1 MKPVEIQN
9 LDQHLK
15 PLQVDGVSTGIEIS
29 TKALR
34 FTGGTLEVENVISK
48 NTQHEGDLTVNGDM
62 YLNDTNGGTIYL
74 TGGQKIDSKTTDYT
88 LRVSTQSLFLTSST
102 DFTNVD
108 SKILI
113 SSTDGYDAQIT
124 FMEGAGVRWSIGNDG
139 ANATSTL
146 SFSTDAVLG
155 TNEQMSLTS
164 AGLLTV
170 AGDIVAADDIAVA
183 ATGKLSFDGIGGHTN
198 IDEASDDVLRCTVG
212 GKRMLVLDEGN
223 DRITLE
229 ATKLVY
235 ELGSGGDEWSIAD
248 SAWAGTIIGYRMIG
262 ESGGHASYSLTT
274 SLAVPDSDMTV
285 RFEAPPSGAVEVMVQ
300 VMQDGTG
307 NRSVVFGLSDNATF
321 NSLGNSYNQISTMN
335 DETDQGVVQHFWTVT
350 GLTAGDTYNYWFGA
364 KMVAGTGSLFW
375 GGTADGRYCDFIMK
389 VTALPTAVADY
400 AVYD

>member
-29 TKALR
+29 TEALR

-62 YLNDTNGGTIYL
+62 YLNDTNGGTLYL

-88 LRVSTQSLFLTSST
+88 LRVSTQALFLTSST
-102 DFTNVD
+102 DFTDVD
-108 SKILI
+108 SKILV

-124 FMEGAGVRWSIGNDG
+124 FMEGAGIRWSIGNDG

-170 AGDIVAADDIAVA
+170 AGDIVAGDDIAVA
-183 ATGKLSFDGIGGHTN
+183 ATGKLYLDGIGGNTY
-198 IDEASDDVLRCTVG
+198 IDEAADDILRCTVG
-212 GKRMLVLDEGN
+212 NKRMLVLDETN

-229 ATKLVY
+229 SGKLVY
-235 ELGSGGDEWSIAD
+235 ELAGGDEWSVAD

-262 ESGGHASYSLTT
+262 EDGGIASYALTT

-300 VMQDGTG
+300 VMQDGGSGRT
-307 NRSVVFGLSDNATF
+307 VLFGLSDNATF
-321 NSLGNSYNQISTMN
+321 NSLGNSYNQISSVN
-335 DETDQGVVQHFWTVT
+335 DETDAGVVQHFWTVT

-364 KMVAGTGSLFW
+364 AMASGAGNLFW
-375 GGTADGRYCDFIMK
+375 GGTTSGRYCDFIMK
-389 VTALPTAVADY
+389 VTALPAATSDFAE
-400 AVYD
+400 YD